1 VLTQV
6 SFIQGVS
13 ESGSHPK
20 EEGRK
25 SYGWRAKRGKN
36 RSNPYGKK
44 GLFEGGEK
52 GPFGR
57 SKTAHF
63 RGGEGGEGGV
73 AGI

>member
-52 GPFGR
+52 GLLAGQKQPILG
-57 SKTAHF
+57 
-63 RGGEGGEGGV
+63 GGEGGEGGV